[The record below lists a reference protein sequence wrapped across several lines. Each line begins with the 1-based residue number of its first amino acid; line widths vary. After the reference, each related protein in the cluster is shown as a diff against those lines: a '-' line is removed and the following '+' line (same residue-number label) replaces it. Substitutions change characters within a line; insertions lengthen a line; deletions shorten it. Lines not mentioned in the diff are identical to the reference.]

1 MKRGATA
8 AGDSPSRSGKKT
20 KKPRAKGSDTT
31 ARSGDYELDLNRF
44 PDKLRWLLDND
55 TAPGALWWLPEGD
68 AIGIRKTVF
77 QEQLLVQEFRGNKFS
92 SITRKLNRWGFR
104 RVDDEER
111 VSEGAIAYSHDF
123 FLRDNVAMMRFMK
136 KEEDRKQN
144 EVEEDAKSSEETRT
158 ASLRSLLGEGQPQ
171 ALHPRHLAGQ
181 LRLGHAPH
189 LGNLGLSSL
198 GAGSLLGGPSA
209 PLHASMAQHQLRANL
224 FGGAG
229 VPSSQLLQG
238 NAAAL
243 AAWTSSQFP
252 SLQSTSTELSLRNQ
266 LTMPAQQQLLLE
278 ERHQQLLLEERQQ
291 QLRRISA
298 AGSLPRPVTNLSID
312 PAQALL
318 RRGSHLDSTLLSLPG
333 QVPSSLDGTVNPLL
347 AAAAASQSQNAE
359 LLALRRRSLSS
370 FESNRRS
377 RAASIGSAPEL
388 TSVAPTTEMN
398 RALLLQQHEQIEQ
411 ERLLQLRQQLSQPAP
426 HAVASFPMQQAAAA
440 GNLSLSNQMY
450 LLAQAEQE
458 KQEKQQQ
465 QGRQKRGEGA

>member
-20 KKPRAKGSDTT
+20 KKPRAKGSETT

-44 PDKLRWLLDND
+44 PDKLRWLLDNE
-55 TAPGALWWLPEGD
+55 TAPEALWWLPEGD
-68 AIGIRKTVF
+68 AIGIRKTAF

-144 EVEEDAKSSEETRT
+144 EAEEDAKTSEETRT
-158 ASLRSLLGEGQPQ
+158 SSLRSLLGEGQPQ
-171 ALHPRHLAGQ
+171 PLHPRHLAAQ

-198 GAGSLLGGPSA
+198 GAGSLFGGPSA
-209 PLHASMAQHQLRANL
+209 PLHSSIAQHQLRANL
-224 FGGAG
+224 FGAAG

-243 AAWTSSQFP
+243 AAFTSAQFP
-252 SLQSTSTELSLRNQ
+252 ALQSTSTDLSSLRNQ
-266 LTMPAQQQLLLE
+266 LTTIPAQQQLLLE

-318 RRGSHLDSTLLSLPG
+318 RRGSHLDSALLSLPG
-333 QVPSSLDGTVNPLL
+333 QVSSSLDPALL
-347 AAAAASQSQNAE
+347 AAATATTQSQNAD
-359 LLALRRRSLSS
+359 LLGLRRS
-370 FESNRRS
+370 FDGNRRS
-377 RAASIGSAPEL
+377 RTASISSAPEL
-388 TSVAPTTEMN
+388 ARPDLASLDPTTDVN

-411 ERLLQLRQQLSQPAP
+411 ERLLQLRQQLSQPGP
-426 HAVASFPMQQAAAA
+426 QAVASLPVQQPGAATA

-465 QGRQKRGEGA
+465 QGR